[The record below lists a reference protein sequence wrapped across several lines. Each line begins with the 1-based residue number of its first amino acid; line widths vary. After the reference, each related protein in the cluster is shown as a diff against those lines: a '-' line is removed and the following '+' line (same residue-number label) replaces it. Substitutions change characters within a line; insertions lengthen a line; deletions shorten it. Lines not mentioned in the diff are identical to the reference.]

1 MFCTSGCTPFYTCHF
16 LYPVSLNVA
25 AAGLAQAVW
34 RPFLDCPSIRIT
46 QFLGAAVLADIFA
59 VMAHQTVALAGYAVL
74 DLTGCGD
81 LEAFLHTTFS
91 FQLGHFGLL

>member
-1 MFCTSGCTPFYTCHF
+1 M
-16 LYPVSLNVA
+16 SLRRE
-25 AAGLAQAVW
+25 LTQAVW

-59 VMAHQTVALAGYAVL
+59 VMAHQTVAFAGYAVL

-81 LEAFLHTTFS
+81 FEAFLHTTFGL
-91 FQLGHFGLL
+91 QLGHFGLL